1 MFSNVIVG
9 IDGGPGGRDALA
21 LARHLADGH
30 AEITLARVYLES
42 PIATRAE
49 SSEFE
54 AAERERSAE
63 LLEEAR
69 AAAGIDA
76 TLNPARSRS
85 VGRGLH
91 ELAERVGADLI
102 VVGSSSRGLVGRVLQ
117 GDDTRASLNGASC
130 AVAVAPTHYAD
141 HASALQRVVSDTT
154 SRLKAGTRSV
164 SPERSQSSTEQGSR
178 HSKPYRSHRFSSAA
192 ATARWSRPWRPK
204 SKRHAIG

>member
-30 AEITLARVYLES
+30 AEITLAHVYVES

-49 SSEFE
+49 SSELE

-69 AAAGIDA
+69 AAAGIYA

-102 VVGSSSRGLVGRVLQ
+102 VVGSSSRGLISR
-117 GDDTRASLNGASC
+117 TCTPRRR
-130 AVAVAPTHYAD
+130 
-141 HASALQRVVSDTT
+141 HACLTQR
-154 SRLKAGTRSV
+154 RSV
-164 SPERSQSSTEQGSR
+164 RRGGRAHPLCR
-178 HSKPYRSHRFSSAA
+178 PCISAD
-192 ATARWSRPWRPK
+192 RDRCRIRPV
-204 SKRHAIG
+204 A